1 MRCAWSAP
9 ANIALVKYWGKTQG
23 QIPMNPSLSL
33 TLNKAR
39 TFVQAELLC
48 DQNNVNEP
56 YELHFQGQKAGEKF
70 QQKFQQAWKSW
81 ELLWPIK
88 WPGKVILAT
97 HNNFPHSAG
106 IASSASS
113 YAAMA
118 AALWD
123 LQRRLR
129 IGNENLSTDWE
140 LADYQMASELARLGS
155 GSASRSLQGP
165 LVSWGVVNGRAHSSH
180 RFAHCLEGEV
190 PTENLQW
197 KDAVLIIDA
206 GEKSVSS
213 AKGHDLMNGHI
224 YREARIKQAQ
234 NNWFETLSALTQAD
248 WEKFSVLVEEE
259 AMSLHSLMMTSR
271 PSFVLAHPKT
281 WVAIEEVKSFRKINR
296 LPITF
301 TLDAGP
307 NLHIL
312 YPSNVA
318 IQVERWIH
326 DLTREMRL
334 TTHFDEVG
342 KGIRVEALQ

>member
-1 MRCAWSAP
+1 MKSAWSAP

-39 TFVQAELLC
+39 TFVQAELVEE
-48 DQNNVNEP
+48 DNKNGP
-56 YELHFQGQKAGEKF
+56 FELHFQGQRASEKF
-70 QQKFQQAWKSW
+70 QQKFLQAWLSW
-81 ELLWPIK
+81 DSLWPTK
-88 WPGKVILAT
+88 WPGKVLLST

-106 IASSASS
+106 IASSAAS

-123 LQRRLR
+123 LQRRLKH
-129 IGNENLSTDWE
+129 GDVNSSADWV

-155 GSASRSLQGP
+155 GSAARSIQGP
-165 LVSWGVVNGRAHSSH
+165 LVSWGEVEGRINSSN
-180 RFAHCLEGEV
+180 RFAHCLKDEV
-190 PTENLQW
+190 AAENLQW
-197 KDAVLIIDA
+197 KDAVLLIDA

-213 AKGHDLMNGHI
+213 AKGHALMEGHI
-224 YREARIKQAQ
+224 YRDARIKQAQ
-234 NNWFETLSALTQAD
+234 NNWFATLNALKQGD
-248 WEKFSVLVEEE
+248 WQKFAEVVEEE
-259 AMSLHSLMMTSR
+259 AMSLHALMMTSR
-271 PSFVLAHPKT
+271 PSFVLTHPKT
-281 WVAIEEVKSFRKINR
+281 WLAIEEVKSFRKVHQ
-296 LPITF
+296 LPLTF

-312 YPSNVA
+312 YPATVA

-342 KGIRVEALQ
+342 DGIRVEAH